1 MVTSTMPNKITR
13 RTAIANCLGTVATAT
28 FLQPPP
34 VSPELNLPLAPNSP
48 LVRSPIC
55 VFTKPFN
62 SISFDALADQ
72 IATLGFDGIEA
83 PIRKGGH
90 IDPTEVSEKL
100 PQLVEALAKRNLKI
114 TILTSDVNDAS
125 DPVSRNVLKVAA
137 SLGIERYRMKYLKYD
152 LKQPIMNQ
160 IENWRPQLM
169 ELAELNRDLGITAV
183 YQNHA
188 GKNTFGAPLWD
199 LSVALKGISPRE
211 IGVAYDIR
219 HAAVEGGMSWPITFD
234 LIWPHVDSVYVK
246 DFVWEG
252 KKTRNVPL
260 GAGLVPK
267 DFFKRLK
274 AKKFSGPISLHEEY
288 LDHKNPEL
296 VDQHWQAIKTD
307 LATLKALI

>member
-1 MVTSTMPNKITR
+1 MPNKITR
-13 RTAIANCLGTVATAT
+13 RTAVAGCLGTVATVG
-28 FLQPPP
+28 LCQPPR
-34 VSPELNLPLAPNSP
+34 VSSKPLPQPTPTPASA
-48 LVRSPIC
+48 RSSIC

-62 SISFDALADQ
+62 SISFEALADQ
-72 IATLGFDGIEA
+72 IAALGFDGIEA

-90 IDPTEVSEKL
+90 IDPSEVSDKL
-100 PQLVEALAKRNLKI
+100 PQLVEVLAKRNLKI
-114 TILTSDVNDAS
+114 TILTSDINDAS
-125 DPVSRNVLKVAA
+125 DPVSRNVLKVAS

-152 LKQPIMNQ
+152 LKRPIMKQ
-160 IENWRPQLM
+160 IENWRPQLL
-169 ELAELNRDLGITAV
+169 ELAALNRELGITAV

-199 LSVALKGISPRE
+199 LSVALKGVDPKE

-252 KKTRNVPL
+252 KKLRNVPL
-260 GAGLVPK
+260 GTGLVPK
-267 DFFKRLK
+267 EFFKRLK
-274 AKKFSGPISLHEEY
+274 TQKFTGPISLHEEY

-296 VDQHWQAIKTD
+296 VPQHWEAIKAD
-307 LATLKALI
+307 LKTLQSLI

>member
-1 MVTSTMPNKITR
+1 MSNKITR
-13 RTAIANCLGTVATAT
+13 RTAVASCLGTLATAA
-28 FLQPPP
+28 LSHPVP
-34 VSPELNLPLAPNSP
+34 VSSNTILPRAPIPASA
-48 LVRSPIC
+48 RSPIC

-72 IATLGFDGIEA
+72 IAALGFDGIEA

-90 IDPTEVSEKL
+90 IDPTEVSDKL
-100 PQLVEALAKRNLKI
+100 PQLVEILAKRNLKI
-114 TILTSDVNDAS
+114 TILTSDINDAS
-125 DPVSRNVLKVAA
+125 DPVSQNVLKVAA

-152 LKQPIMNQ
+152 LQRPIRKQ

-169 ELAELNRDLGITAV
+169 ELAALNRDLGITAV

-188 GKNTFGAPLWD
+188 GKNNFGAPIWD
-199 LSVALKGISPRE
+199 LSVALEGITPTE

-219 HAAVEGGMSWPITFD
+219 HAVVEGGMSWPITFD

-260 GAGLVPK
+260 GTGLVPNE
-267 DFFKRLK
+267 FFKKLK
-274 AKKFSGPISLHEEY
+274 TKKFDGAVSLHEEY
-288 LDHKNPEL
+288 LDHKKPEL
-296 VDQHWQAIKTD
+296 VPQHWQAIETD
-307 LATLKALI
+307 LKTLKSLL

>member
-1 MVTSTMPNKITR
+1 MPNKITR
-13 RTAIANCLGTVATAT
+13 RTAVAGCLGTVATVG
-28 FLQPPP
+28 LCQPPR
-34 VSPELNLPLAPNSP
+34 VSSKPLPQPTPTPASA
-48 LVRSPIC
+48 RSSIC

-62 SISFDALADQ
+62 SISFEALADQ
-72 IATLGFDGIEA
+72 IAALGFDGIEA

-90 IDPTEVSEKL
+90 IDPSEVSDKL
-100 PQLVEALAKRNLKI
+100 PQLVEVLAKRNLKI
-114 TILTSDVNDAS
+114 TILTSDINDAS
-125 DPVSRNVLKVAA
+125 DPVSRNVLKVAS

-152 LKQPIMNQ
+152 LQRPIMKQ
-160 IENWRPQLM
+160 IENWRPQLL
-169 ELAELNRDLGITAV
+169 ELAALNRELGITAV

-199 LSVALKGISPRE
+199 LSVALKGVDPKE

-252 KKTRNVPL
+252 KKLRNVPL
-260 GAGLVPK
+260 GTGLVPK
-267 DFFKRLK
+267 EFFKRLK
-274 AKKFSGPISLHEEY
+274 TQKFTGPISLHEEY

-296 VDQHWQAIKTD
+296 VPQHWEAIKAD
-307 LATLKALI
+307 LKTLQSLI

>member
-1 MVTSTMPNKITR
+1 MVKNAMPNKITR
-13 RTAIANCLGTVATAT
+13 RTALASYLGTLATAG
-28 FLQPPP
+28 LPESLP
-34 VSPELNLPLAPNSP
+34 VSREKILPLTPNPAVARSP
-48 LVRSPIC
+48 LC

-72 IATLGFDGIEA
+72 IAALGFDGIEA

-90 IDPTEVSEKL
+90 IEPTEVPDKL

-114 TILTSDVNDAS
+114 TILTSDINDAS
-125 DPVSRNVLKVAA
+125 DPVSCNVLKVAA
-137 SLGIERYRMKYLKYD
+137 SLGIKRYRMKYLKYD
-152 LKQPIMNQ
+152 LDQPIMEQ
-160 IENWRPQLM
+160 IERWRPQLN

-199 LSVALKGISPRE
+199 LSVALKGISPNE

-219 HAAVEGGMSWPITFD
+219 HAAVEGGMSWPITFA

-252 KKTRNVPL
+252 KKLRNVPL
-260 GAGLVPK
+260 GTGLVPK
-267 DFFKRLK
+267 EFFKKLK
-274 AKKFSGPISLHEEY
+274 TKKFTGPISLHEEY

-296 VDQHWQAIKTD
+296 VEQHWQAIKTD
-307 LATLKALI
+307 LETLKSLI